1 MINLNDETGKLIYCD
16 WGKDKIL
23 LMKGD
28 PAFIK
33 RTINLCHNYSIGIT
47 NTIHKFFDN
56 SSYIITTESK
66 LLSGLNDYF
75 VAQII
80 FDKEILPEEQL
91 DEDGNFEQLI
101 WDDKVINELAAK
113 RTIDFFMNKIVKEPN
128 YIQEKYKYAQT
139 RIREYKVCLPKSN
152 GVISI

>member
-1 MINLNDETGKLIYCD
+1 MINLNNETGQLIYCD

-23 LMKGD
+23 LMRGD
-28 PAFIK
+28 SAFIK

-75 VAQII
+75 VAEII
-80 FDKEILPEEQL
+80 FDKVNDTKYLTALGLVIW
-91 DEDGNFEQLI
+91 GNSFL
-101 WDDKVINELAAK
+101 AK
-113 RTIDFFMNKIVKEPN
+113 RSNKGGIGNLGNILDNANK
-128 YIQEKYKYAQT
+128 K
-139 RIREYKVCLPKSN
+139 
-152 GVISI
+152 